1 MKAVPLIGLLL
12 CFGYATTCPAAS
24 GQEIWADQCAQCHG
38 ADGKAQT
45 PMGKRRQIKNFADA
59 KVQADMTDDAMFKA
73 IKDGKKSGAGG
84 TLMPP
89 AEKVTDDDI
98 KALMLVVRGFKQ

>member
-1 MKAVPLIGLLL
+1 MKWAAFVGLLL
-12 CFGYATTCPAAS
+12 CIYASAS
-24 GQEIWADQCAQCHG
+24 SGATGQEIWSDQCAQCHG

-59 KVQADMTDDAMFKA
+59 KMQAQMTNEAMFTV
-73 IKDGKKSGAGG
+73 IKDGRKSASGG

-98 KALMLVVRGFKQ
+98 KALIQIVRDFRQ